1 MNIKITSLHF
11 KADQKL
17 EGFISEKLDKL
28 TKIHDGIIGT
38 EVTLKIENTEK
49 PDNKT
54 VEVRTKIRGNDAL
67 ASKTA
72 KTFEQATDDVVEAL
86 RKQLQRVKDKERGL

>member
-11 KADQKL
+11 KVDQKL
-17 EGFISEKLDKL
+17 ESFISEKLEKL
-28 TKIHDGIIGT
+28 TKIHEGIIGT
-38 EVTLKIENTEK
+38 EVTLKVENTEK

-54 VEVRTKIRGNDAL
+54 VEVRAKIRGNDAL

-86 RKQLQRVKDKERGL
+86 RKQLQKVKDKEKGL